1 MSPPISQNHNPHQC
15 LNFLSVEIDE
25 PKLLRVT
32 RQEQEVAKG
41 TSFSCQVNIT
51 YVTPLSQNQNLAND
65 LNYLSVEIDEPEL
78 LRVTRQ
84 EQQVAK
90 GTYSDLHV
98 YQVTCLQIGITK
110 VTFVVGN
117 NPSATNT

>member
-1 MSPPISQNHNPHQC
+1 MSPPISQNHNPDQC
-15 LNFLSVEIDE
+15 INFL
-25 PKLLRVT
+25 L
-32 RQEQEVAKG
+32 
-41 TSFSCQVNIT
+41 
-51 YVTPLSQNQNLAND
+51 
-65 LNYLSVEIDEPEL
+65 VEIDEPEL

-84 EQQVAK
+84 EQQAAK

>member
-1 MSPPISQNHNPHQC
+1 MSPPISQNHDPHQC
-15 LNFLSVEIDE
+15 LNFL
-25 PKLLRVT
+25 L
-32 RQEQEVAKG
+32 
-41 TSFSCQVNIT
+41 
-51 YVTPLSQNQNLAND
+51 
-65 LNYLSVEIDEPEL
+65 VEIDEPEL

-84 EQQVAK
+84 EQEVAK

>member
-15 LNFLSVEIDE
+15 LNFL
-25 PKLLRVT
+25 L
-32 RQEQEVAKG
+32 
-41 TSFSCQVNIT
+41 
-51 YVTPLSQNQNLAND
+51 
-65 LNYLSVEIDEPEL
+65 VEIDEPEL

-84 EQQVAK
+84 EQQAAK